1 MSGQPNTRLADL
13 FGLAGW
19 SKGELA
25 RLVNRQAAAMGHPQ
39 LSTDTSRVRRWI
51 DMGEIPRDPVPR
63 VLAALFTER
72 LGRVVTIEDLGLV
85 RHGRVGKR
93 QRRRECGTSRR
104 RAVGARTDGRGPHRI
119 HGNGPHAQ
127 PTRLGGRGRRARRR
141 LRTQQRHAR
150 LAAHRSGPR
159 CRRPRLDDPLHA
171 DPAGFD
177 RYEAA
182 PIGSQEIE
190 ELERSVEVFRAWDA
204 ARGGGLQRKAVVG
217 QLNEVGGMLA
227 YRHPDHLQ
235 RRLWGVAANL
245 AVLAGWMS
253 HDVGLEP
260 TAQKYFVIAAHA
272 AREGGDRPRAGEAL
286 SRAARQMVHL
296 GRPDD
301 ALDLMKL
308 AKSGSGEEMLPRT
321 RAMLYTIEAWAQA
334 SMGKGQAMR
343 RTLGMAEDLFVSDKG
358 DVPPPSWMQMF
369 DEADLHGMQALAFR
383 TLADHEPAAAA
394 AAQRHAKEA
403 LDLRAKGRDRSQIFD
418 YISLASACFI
428 ADDPEQA
435 DRYARLALV
444 SMGSN
449 SSHRTWDRLR
459 EMYRLTGAVLGLPE
473 DPGPARGDQAGAAQG
488 AGKGGGGKRARR
500 EVRRRSS
507 VVLGS
512 CLELLGSYVD
522 PCDQQ
527 AGVVLALGH
536 AELLDDR
543 PHAVLCGARLGE
555 AGREGQQPV
564 RSPRPCARRGP
575 GRRCAATAR
584 RLAGVALR
592 PARTWR
598 RRSPRGS
605 RRPVA
610 SARAPSRRGTAA
622 GRGVLPA
629 PRPGC
634 ASRGGSGSRPRCPGP
649 VGRWCPVTG

>member
-1 MSGQPNTRLADL
+1 MSNEPNTRLQDL

-39 LSTDTSRVRRWI
+39 LATDTSRVRRWI
-51 DMGEIPRDPVPR
+51 DMGEIPRDPVPQ

-85 RHGRVGKR
+85 RHGRTGKR
-93 QRRRECGTSRR
+93 QRSGELDNPDSLPWAPGRTAAVLTEFTGMDLMLNRRGL
-104 RAVGARTDGRGPHRI
+104 VGAG
-119 HGNGPHAQ
+119 A
-127 PTRLGGRGRRARRR
+127 A
-141 LRTQQRHAR
+141 
-150 LAAHRSGPR
+150 LAAGTALTSAMHDWLHSDPALTADAPR
-159 CRRPRLDDPLHA
+159 IDDPLHA

-204 ARGGGLQRKAVVG
+204 SRGGGLQRKAVVG

-227 YRHPDHLQ
+227 YRHPVHLQ

-296 GRPDD
+296 GKPDD

-308 AKSGSGEEMLPRT
+308 AKSGSGEQVLPRT
-321 RAMLYTIEAWAQA
+321 QAMLHTIEAWAQA

-343 RTLGMAEDLFVSDKG
+343 RTLGEAEDLFVSDKG
-358 DVPPPSWMQMF
+358 DIPPPSWMQMF
-369 DEADLHGMQALAFR
+369 DEADLHGMQALAYR

-394 AAQRHAKEA
+394 TAQRHAKEA
-403 LDLRAKGRDRSQIFD
+403 LALREQGRQRSKIFD
-418 YISLASACFI
+418 YLSLASACFI

-444 SMGSN
+444 SMGET

-459 EMYRLTGAVLGLPE
+459 EMYRLTG
-473 DPGPARGDQAGAAQG
+473 QYAGYPRIQDL
-488 AGKGGGGKRARR
+488 R
-500 EVRRRSS
+500 E
-507 VVLGS
+507 
-512 CLELLGSYVD
+512 EI
-522 PCDQQ
+522 Q
-527 AGVVLALGH
+527 LAL
-536 AELLDDR
+536 
-543 PHAVLCGARLGE
+543 PK
-555 AGREGQQPV
+555 
-564 RSPRPCARRGP
+564 
-575 GRRCAATAR
+575 
-584 RLAGVALR
+584 
-592 PARTWR
+592 
-598 RRSPRGS
+598 
-605 RRPVA
+605 
-610 SARAPSRRGTAA
+610 APSRGRGGTAKA
-622 GRGVLPA
+622 
-629 PRPGC
+629 
-634 ASRGGSGSRPRCPGP
+634 
-649 VGRWCPVTG
+649 

>member
-1 MSGQPNTRLADL
+1 MTGEPNTRLSDL

-39 LSTDTSRVRRWI
+39 LATDTSRVRRWI
-51 DMGEIPRDPVPR
+51 DMGETPREPVPK

-72 LGRVVTIEDLGLV
+72 LGRVVTIEDLGFV
-85 RHGRVGKR
+85 RQKRTGKR
-93 QRRRECGTSRR
+93 QDVSTTQNPDGLPWAPERTAAVLTEFTGMDLMLNRRGL
-104 RAVGARTDGRGPHRI
+104 VGAG
-119 HGNGPHAQ
+119 A
-127 PTRLGGRGRRARRR
+127 A
-141 LRTQQRHAR
+141 
-150 LAAHRSGPR
+150 LAAGSALSSAMHDWLHTDPALHDDAPR
-159 CRRPRLDDPLHA
+159 FDDPLHA
-171 DPAGFD
+171 DPAGYD

-190 ELERSVEVFRAWDA
+190 ALERSVEVFRAWDA

-308 AKSGSGEEMLPRT
+308 AKSGSGEQTLPRT
-321 RAMLYTIEAWAQA
+321 HAMLRTIEAWAQA

-343 RTLGMAEDLFVSDKG
+343 RTLGEAEELFVSDKG

-383 TLADHEPAAAA
+383 TLAEHEPDAATT
-394 AAQRHAKEA
+394 AQRHAKQA
-403 LDLRAKGRDRSQIFD
+403 LELREGGRQRSKIFD

-444 SMGSN
+444 SMGET

-459 EMYRLTGAVLGLPE
+459 QMYRLTGEYGGYAKIQDLREEIQLALPNS
-473 DPGPARGDQAGAAQG
+473 PS
-488 AGKGGGGKRARR
+488 KRARGM
-500 EVRRRSS
+500 EI
-507 VVLGS
+507 
-512 CLELLGSYVD
+512 
-522 PCDQQ
+522 
-527 AGVVLALGH
+527 
-536 AELLDDR
+536 
-543 PHAVLCGARLGE
+543 
-555 AGREGQQPV
+555 
-564 RSPRPCARRGP
+564 
-575 GRRCAATAR
+575 
-584 RLAGVALR
+584 
-592 PARTWR
+592 
-598 RRSPRGS
+598 
-605 RRPVA
+605 
-610 SARAPSRRGTAA
+610 
-622 GRGVLPA
+622 
-629 PRPGC
+629 
-634 ASRGGSGSRPRCPGP
+634 
-649 VGRWCPVTG
+649 

>member
-1 MSGQPNTRLADL
+1 MTGEPNTRLADL

-39 LSTDTSRVRRWI
+39 LATDTSRVRRWI
-51 DMGEIPRDPVPR
+51 DMGETPRDPVPR

-72 LGRVVTIEDLGLV
+72 LGRVVTIEDLGFV
-85 RHGRVGKR
+85 RHGRTGKR
-93 QRRRECGTSRR
+93 RDVSSMKNPDGLPWAPERTAAVLTEFTGMDLMLNRRGL
-104 RAVGARTDGRGPHRI
+104 VGAG
-119 HGNGPHAQ
+119 A
-127 PTRLGGRGRRARRR
+127 A
-141 LRTQQRHAR
+141 
-150 LAAHRSGPR
+150 LAAGSALSSAMHDWLHTDPALANTTSPSWASRI
-159 CRRPRLDDPLHA
+159 DDPLHA

-190 ELERSVEVFRAWDA
+190 ALERSVEVFRAWDA

-308 AKSGSGEEMLPRT
+308 AKSGSGEETLPRT
-321 RAMLYTIEAWAQA
+321 HAMLRTIEAWAQA

-343 RTLGMAEDLFVSDKG
+343 RTLGEAEELFVSDKG

-369 DEADLHGMQALAFR
+369 DEADMHGMQALAYR
-383 TLADHEPAAAA
+383 TLAEHEPAAAST
-394 AAQRHAKEA
+394 AQRHAKQA
-403 LDLRAKGRDRSQIFD
+403 LELREGGRQRSKIFD

-444 SMGSN
+444 SMGET

-459 EMYRLTGAVLGLPE
+459 EMYRLTGQYAGY
-473 DPGPARGDQAGAAQG
+473 ARIQDL
-488 AGKGGGGKRARR
+488 R
-500 EVRRRSS
+500 E
-507 VVLGS
+507 
-512 CLELLGSYVD
+512 EI
-522 PCDQQ
+522 Q
-527 AGVVLALGH
+527 LALPQSPSKRQRS
-536 AELLDDR
+536 AEI
-543 PHAVLCGARLGE
+543 
-555 AGREGQQPV
+555 
-564 RSPRPCARRGP
+564 
-575 GRRCAATAR
+575 
-584 RLAGVALR
+584 
-592 PARTWR
+592 
-598 RRSPRGS
+598 
-605 RRPVA
+605 
-610 SARAPSRRGTAA
+610 
-622 GRGVLPA
+622 
-629 PRPGC
+629 
-634 ASRGGSGSRPRCPGP
+634 
-649 VGRWCPVTG
+649 

>member
-1 MSGQPNTRLADL
+1 MSSEPNARLSDL

-39 LSTDTSRVRRWI
+39 LATDTSRVRRWI

-85 RHGRVGKR
+85 RRGRTGKR
-93 QRRRECGTSRR
+93 QGGKENDHPDSMPWAPGRTAAVLIEFTGMDLMLNRRGL
-104 RAVGARTDGRGPHRI
+104 VGAGAALTAGSALSSAMYDWLHTDP
-119 HGNGPHAQ
+119 A
-127 PTRLGGRGRRARRR
+127 PTADAPLIN
-141 LRTQQRHAR
+141 
-150 LAAHRSGPR
+150 
-159 CRRPRLDDPLHA
+159 DPLNA

-217 QLNEVGGMLA
+217 QLNEVGGMLS

-260 TAQKYFVIAAHA
+260 AAQKYFVIAAHA

-308 AKSGSGEEMLPRT
+308 AKSGSGEEVLPRT
-321 RAMLYTIEAWAQA
+321 KAMLYTIEAWAQA

-343 RTLGMAEDLFVSDKG
+343 RTLGEAEDLFVSDKR

-369 DEADLHGMQALAFR
+369 DEADLHGMQALAYR
-383 TLADHEPAAAA
+383 TLADHDPAAASI
-394 AAQRHAKEA
+394 AQRHAKLA
-403 LDLRAKGRDRSQIFD
+403 LELRAKGRQRSQIFD

-435 DRYARLALV
+435 DRYARLALM
-444 SMGSN
+444 SMGET

-459 EMYRLTGAVLGLPE
+459 EMYRLTGQYSGYAKIQDLREEIQLALPRRS
-473 DPGPARGDQAGAAQG
+473 RGS
-488 AGKGGGGKRARR
+488 KGGGGSLRA
-500 EVRRRSS
+500 
-507 VVLGS
+507 
-512 CLELLGSYVD
+512 
-522 PCDQQ
+522 
-527 AGVVLALGH
+527 
-536 AELLDDR
+536 
-543 PHAVLCGARLGE
+543 
-555 AGREGQQPV
+555 
-564 RSPRPCARRGP
+564 
-575 GRRCAATAR
+575 
-584 RLAGVALR
+584 
-592 PARTWR
+592 
-598 RRSPRGS
+598 
-605 RRPVA
+605 
-610 SARAPSRRGTAA
+610 
-622 GRGVLPA
+622 
-629 PRPGC
+629 
-634 ASRGGSGSRPRCPGP
+634 
-649 VGRWCPVTG
+649 

>member
-1 MSGQPNTRLADL
+1 MSGQPNTRLSDL

-39 LSTDTSRVRRWI
+39 LATDTSRVRRWI
-51 DMGEIPRDPVPR
+51 DTGEIPRDPVPR

-85 RHGRVGKR
+85 RHGRTGKR
-93 QRRRECGTSRR
+93 PDDGNVEHPDGMPWAPERTAAVLTEFTGMDLMLNRRGL
-104 RAVGARTDGRGPHRI
+104 VGAGAALTAGSVLSSAMHDWLHTDLTLKADAPV
-119 HGNGPHAQ
+119 
-127 PTRLGGRGRRARRR
+127 
-141 LRTQQRHAR
+141 
-150 LAAHRSGPR
+150 
-159 CRRPRLDDPLHA
+159 LDDPLHA

-182 PIGSQEIE
+182 PIGSEEIE

-308 AKSGSGEEMLPRT
+308 AKSGSGDEVLPRT

-334 SMGKGQAMR
+334 SMGRGQAMR
-343 RTLGMAEDLFVSDKG
+343 RTLGQAEDLFVSDPG
-358 DVPPPSWMQMF
+358 DVPPPNWMQMF
-369 DEADLHGMQALAFR
+369 KEEDLYGMQALAYR
-383 TLADHEPAAAA
+383 TLAEHEPSAAVL
-394 AAQRHAKEA
+394 AQHFAEKA
-403 LDLRAKGRDRSQIFD
+403 LALRVDGRQRSKIFD
-418 YISLASACFI
+418 FLSMASACFI

-435 DRYARLALV
+435 DRYARLALM

-459 EMYRLTGAVLGLPE
+459 EMYRLTAEYSSYPRIQELREEIKLALPK
-473 DPGPARGDQAGAAQG
+473 ARSRGTNNSAQTQG
-488 AGKGGGGKRARR
+488 A
-500 EVRRRSS
+500 
-507 VVLGS
+507 
-512 CLELLGSYVD
+512 
-522 PCDQQ
+522 
-527 AGVVLALGH
+527 
-536 AELLDDR
+536 
-543 PHAVLCGARLGE
+543 
-555 AGREGQQPV
+555 
-564 RSPRPCARRGP
+564 
-575 GRRCAATAR
+575 
-584 RLAGVALR
+584 
-592 PARTWR
+592 
-598 RRSPRGS
+598 
-605 RRPVA
+605 
-610 SARAPSRRGTAA
+610 
-622 GRGVLPA
+622 
-629 PRPGC
+629 
-634 ASRGGSGSRPRCPGP
+634 
-649 VGRWCPVTG
+649 

>member
-1 MSGQPNTRLADL
+1 MNGQPNTRLSDL

-39 LSTDTSRVRRWI
+39 LATDTSRVRRWI
-51 DMGEIPRDPVPR
+51 DTGEIPRDPVPR
-63 VLAALFTER
+63 VLAVLFTER

-85 RHGRVGKR
+85 RHGRAGR
-93 QRRRECGTSRR
+93 QRGDGGVEHPDGVPWAPERTAAVLTEFTGMDLMLNRRGL
-104 RAVGARTDGRGPHRI
+104 VGAG
-119 HGNGPHAQ
+119 A
-127 PTRLGGRGRRARRR
+127 A
-141 LRTQQRHAR
+141 
-150 LAAHRSGPR
+150 LAAGSALSSAMHDWLHTDPTLKADAPR
-159 CRRPRLDDPLHA
+159 FHDPLHADPLHA

-204 ARGGGLQRKAVVG
+204 SRGGGLQRKAVVG

-227 YRHPDHLQ
+227 YRHPEHLQ

-296 GRPDD
+296 GKPDD

-308 AKSGSGEEMLPRT
+308 ATSGSGGQALPRT
-321 RAMLYTIEAWAQA
+321 RAMLHTIEAWAQA

-343 RTLGMAEDLFVSDKG
+343 RTLGKAEDLFVSDKG

-369 DEADLHGMQALAFR
+369 DEADLHGMQALAYR
-383 TLADHEPAAAA
+383 TLAEHEPSAALV
-394 AAQRHAKEA
+394 AQRHAKEA
-403 LDLRAKGRDRSQIFD
+403 IALRRKGHDRSMIFD
-418 YISLASACFI
+418 YLSLASACFI

-459 EMYRLTGAVLGLPE
+459 EMYRLTAQYAGYPKIEDLREEIKHALPK
-473 DPGPARGDQAGAAQG
+473 ARGRQ
-488 AGKGGGGKRARR
+488 GGGKWA
-500 EVRRRSS
+500 
-507 VVLGS
+507 
-512 CLELLGSYVD
+512 
-522 PCDQQ
+522 Q
-527 AGVVLALGH
+527 A
-536 AELLDDR
+536 
-543 PHAVLCGARLGE
+543 
-555 AGREGQQPV
+555 
-564 RSPRPCARRGP
+564 
-575 GRRCAATAR
+575 
-584 RLAGVALR
+584 
-592 PARTWR
+592 
-598 RRSPRGS
+598 
-605 RRPVA
+605 
-610 SARAPSRRGTAA
+610 
-622 GRGVLPA
+622 
-629 PRPGC
+629 
-634 ASRGGSGSRPRCPGP
+634 
-649 VGRWCPVTG
+649 